1 MGNFANNALTDSGR
15 ALLADV
21 QSGAVLIPTKIVIGS
36 GEMPSTKTPA
46 TMTGV
51 VAPVSNLAIT
61 KKKRTADGKCIIGGT
76 YNNSEVTS
84 AFYFRELAL
93 FARAEYRD
101 EAGNVV
107 QSVPECLYTYGNSG
121 DTADYMPAYT
131 TGTLVEKQI
140 DLVIWVG
147 NETEVEVSFSSGVY
161 VNQEDFDNHEAD
173 MAAHTRIVSAASS
186 DGVAYTATVSGITE
200 LREGMLVKMV
210 PQRNSASQ
218 TPTLN
223 INDLGAVPIRR
234 PGSANSTAA
243 YNGLEADWLRAGLS
257 VLLLYRG
264 GNWVCE
270 SMTKVRGDDLYGHV
284 PISSGGTGGT
294 TAQQAR
300 DNLGVVARAGD
311 KMTGDLTIEKA
322 LPTLVLQSIADYAM
336 RLFKNANAGNDFG
349 TVLRDISGDKTV
361 DLMMSAVT
369 GALMF
374 KVNGT
379 EYPVFTA
386 KTPPTPAQVG
396 AVAKIGD
403 TMTGQ
408 LTFDTP
414 GLFSAFA
421 KKRTIGT
428 TDYIMRV
435 GVGSYG
441 DGATVSLRLATV
453 ADDGAETITGQLDFD
468 DTGVYWT
475 PNGGTRR
482 TIAHS
487 GNLGLLTASV
497 G

>member
-131 TGTLVEKQI
+131 TGALVEKQI

-147 NETEVEVSFSSGVY
+147 NEAEVDLSLASGVY
-161 VNQEDFDNHEAD
+161 VYQEDFDAHEENFG
-173 MAAHTRIVSAASS
+173 AHTRTVLASSS
-186 DGVAYTATVSGITE
+186 DGVAYTATVDGIKE
-200 LREGMLVKMV
+200 LREGMLIKMV

-223 INDLGAVPIRR
+223 INGLGAVPIRR
-234 PGSANSTAA
+234 PGSANSTAT
-243 YNGLEADWLRAGLS
+243 YNGLESDWLRADLS

-270 SMTKVRGDDLYGHV
+270 SMTKVRGDDLFGHV
-284 PISSGGTGGT
+284 PISSGGTGAT
-294 TAQQAR
+294 TAPQAR
-300 DNLGVVARAGD
+300 ANLG
-311 KMTGDLTIEKA
+311 A
-322 LPTLVLQSIADYAM
+322 LY
-336 RLFKNANAGNDFG
+336 KG
-349 TVLRDISGDKTV
+349 
-361 DLMMSAVT
+361 
-369 GALMF
+369 
-374 KVNGT
+374 
-379 EYPVFTA
+379 
-386 KTPPTPAQVG
+386 
-396 AVAKIGD
+396 GD
-403 TMTGQ
+403 TMEGQ
-408 LTFDTP
+408 LLFDTP

-421 KKRTIGT
+421 KKRTIGDI
-428 TDYIMRV
+428 DYMMRV

-441 DGATVSLRLATV
+441 DGGTVSLRLATMA
-453 ADDGAETITGQLDFD
+453 ADGTETVTGQLDFD
-468 DTGVYWT
+468 NTGVYWT

-487 GNLGLLTASV
+487 GNLGLLTASL

>member
-61 KKKRTADGKCIIGGT
+61 KKKRTADGKCIIGGVYT
-76 YNNSEVTS
+76 NKDVTS
-84 AFYFRELAL
+84 AFYYRELAL
-93 FARAEYRD
+93 YARAEYRD

-121 DTADYMPAYT
+121 DTADYMPAYS
-131 TGTLVEKQI
+131 TGAIVEKQI

-147 NETEVEVSFSSGVY
+147 SEAEVDVSLASGVY
-161 VNQEDFDNHEAD
+161 VYEEDFNAHVDDTSLHNY
-173 MAAHTRIVSAASS
+173 AAVASSS
-186 DGVAYTATVSGITE
+186 DGVAYTATIEGITE
-200 LREGMLVKMV
+200 LREGLIVIMV
-210 PQRNSASQ
+210 PQRDSNSQ

-223 INDLGAVPIRR
+223 INGLGAKGIRR

-243 YNGLEADWLRAGLS
+243 YGGIEANWLRANYA
-257 VLLLYRG
+257 VMLLYSG
-264 GNWVCE
+264 GNWICQG
-270 SMTKVRGDDLYGHV
+270 MTKVRGDDLYGHV
-284 PISSGGTGGT
+284 PISSGGTGAT
-294 TAQQAR
+294 TAPQALA
-300 DNLGVVARAGD
+300 NLGAVSKAGD
-311 KMTGDLTIEKA
+311 KLTGDLTIEKA

-336 RLFKNANAGNDFG
+336 RLFKNANAENDFG
-349 TVLRDISGDKTV
+349 TVLRDISGDKVV

-386 KTPPTPAQVG
+386 KNPPTPSQVG

-453 ADDGAETITGQLDFD
+453 AADGAETITGQFD
-468 DTGVYWT
+468 MDNTGVYWT